1 MASKFKEIEQR
12 EGQPMPEI
20 LTALYQKCG
29 NLDAVAASLGVSQGT
44 ISLWLTRC
52 GLELR
57 YVLVPKKGVMP
68 NE

>member
-12 EGQPMPEI
+12 EGQPMREI
-20 LTALYQKCG
+20 LTALYQKYG
-29 NLDAVAASLGVSQGT
+29 NLDLVAESLGVSQGT

-57 YVLVPKKGVMP
+57 YALMPKKGVI
-68 NE
+68 E